1 MNKQHFTGFL
11 AALAVTAAIY
21 STLDVAT
28 ATTPETRGSPAVT
41 DEVHQGNRLA
51 APAPA
56 SPVRNVVG

>member
-28 ATTPETRGSPAVT
+28 ATTPE
-41 DEVHQGNRLA
+41 LA
-51 APAPA
+51 AVP
-56 SPVRNVVG
+56 R